1 MGGLGGHQHL
11 VNGNIAHTKQLYV
24 YEKTNVIA
32 IGVTRVFIFSWVI
45 DFTTAQPL
53 VYFSDITYYTA
64 GTLFWHLAENVI
76 GLLGCCLPTY
86 RPLFKTL
93 LQKPKSS
100 SGPSSDFSSTQDSR
114 KRNYPGSPY
123 GERLDDEYPLASVAA
138 SKSMPF
144 NSSAEGRVGE
154 HELDLPQGRIMVERG
169 FHTETSVV

>member
-1 MGGLGGHQHL
+1 MSCDIPAFSSGRQS
-11 VNGNIAHTKQLYV
+11 NSKSS
-24 YEKTNVIA
+24 VIA
-32 IGVTRVFIFSWVI
+32 IGVTRVFIFSWVV

-86 RPLFKTL
+86 RPLFKSL

-100 SGPSSDFSSTQDSR
+100 SGRSSDFSSTKDSR

-123 GERLDDEYPLASVAA
+123 GERLDDEYPLASVTA
-138 SKSMPF
+138 SKSLPS
-144 NSSAEGRVGE
+144 NGSVEGRVNE
-154 HELDLPQGRIMVERG
+154 NEVNLPQGRIMVERG
-169 FHTETSVV
+169 FHTETLIV